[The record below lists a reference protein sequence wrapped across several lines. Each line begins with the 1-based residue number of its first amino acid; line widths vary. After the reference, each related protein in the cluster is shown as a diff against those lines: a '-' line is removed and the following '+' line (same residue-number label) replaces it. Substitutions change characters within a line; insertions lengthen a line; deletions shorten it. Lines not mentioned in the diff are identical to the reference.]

1 MPDVYQG
8 PNKNQSRCRR
18 TKALLLLPWLYE
30 SYRDSDGRTRQQYLL
45 PLDLDDLPSW
55 KDREVMCKVLNDMVK
70 NGPRLLLDDT
80 LVNQKANIVYHQL
93 LDKGLLG
100 DVRRVEENN
109 RREDDMALK
118 EETLKNVNPRQV
130 GAEYVCLETLKQLGL
145 KSLLVSNH

>member
-55 KDREVMCKVLNDMVK
+55 KDREVMCKVLNAMVK
-70 NGPRLLLDDT
+70 NGPRLPLDDT

-100 DVRRVEENN
+100 DVRAGL
-109 RREDDMALK
+109 RRITAAK
-118 EETLKNVNPRQV
+118 T
-130 GAEYVCLETLKQLGL
+130 T
-145 KSLLVSNH
+145 